1 MPFGNTKEDLGDQ
14 QVVFQK
20 RKAPRYA
27 LNATVTVDG
36 FDGEGELENIST
48 SGCRMDSSTYV
59 NLIPDDVY
67 QVTINPNPSDNIKP
81 FRLKLK
87 ASWTKSS
94 ELLFQAGFT
103 LESGQ
108 SNAEMDRYV
117 KVLNSKGIPPDYGNM
132 VTGK

>member
-1 MPFGNTKEDLGDQ
+1 MPFGKTKEDLGDQ
-14 QVVFQK
+14 QAVFQK

-59 NLIPDDVY
+59 NLIPDEVY
-67 QVTINPNPSDNIKP
+67 QVTITPSPRDNIKP

-103 LESGQ
+103 LASGYH
-108 SNAEMDRYV
+108 NTEMERYV
-117 KVLNSKGIPPDYGNM
+117 KLLNSKGIPPDYGNM
-132 VTGK
+132 AAGK